1 MKSTDTSVKERE
13 INLEDAGGGNKKNKQ
28 WLRFGATSLLIAI
41 GMGANT
47 GGEVSAAEDPTIDD
61 ADASLVSSSDKDDDQ
76 DIEERDKDGDGL
88 DDETGEPVPTNPS
101 DPDSVVA
108 SAEATA
114 SEESVVESVPETPV
128 DPVVMESASSET
140 SSLPE
145 ESVASSTA
153 EVSESESVVQSPV
166 TSQSSLASSVV
177 LSTTSAASESSA
189 TSTDSSDASSEASQT
204 DSDSLV
210 SVVPSSESSSAT
222 SNEESSASDSLVSV
236 SSEGE
241 SDTLTSVAPESEA
254 ESSSAESA
262 MSSADSLQSVAPS
275 SSQSATVLG
284 ADDSTTEDETEA
296 DGVTVSV
303 NTAITIPNKE
313 SFTGSDY
320 GLSSTVTV
328 TYVDKYLWINLPAS
342 YNFNSID
349 MDALKAYAVRNR
361 MVISFLQEGEQEK
374 DTTTGLTEAQ
384 QATFDMFNKDAF
396 NLLPA
401 TEVMNDNGMVV
412 VYWPDSTEASQTFD
426 SVDHDDIRVWAE
438 TNGLDWAVASEAW
451 RRTQG
456 QTLPTGDSVAN
467 SSNLPA
473 YFQKD
478 TNLLNYYYYAGGFTD
493 TTGTKWLVGVA
504 RNVTTDPW
512 GTKVVSGSTVMLTSY
527 NDSGIT
533 GRQYVA
539 YGGTLIV
546 GGTTFKNNIINGTGD
561 YEVSSGIK
569 QGTTAVT
576 NWRMAGINVFAT
588 AADANYYYAIDNGD
602 GTYTKTT
609 DRIPVNTSAGQ
620 GSDAKVNQLI
630 GGTGG
635 GYDDEFTVTSDVL
648 PGYQLVPSLTQVSA
662 QKSVTTNG
670 SGTSMTQT
678 VTGAFTSMSTDAYS
692 IADSRSKYAIM
703 DPNNPFNLALIRAY
717 GFDVSAVPKDAVI
730 RKFTNQTN
738 SANYTTIVYWPAVDA
753 NGNVTSMTQ
762 ITWSG
767 STNVITFTMRTAG
780 ATTVSPNLVKTYTI
794 PDKPLTFYL
803 ATNTATGATS
813 VVAATSQ
820 PTTSGMTYAKITGDL
835 YKTSD
840 GKYTLSAT
848 DAFGNANA
856 VISTP
861 DWADEDRNGSIDG
874 GSFLAYGGT
883 GLGDL
888 GGYIQPLLPS
898 ESGVNFYY
906 VAAPRLAYKR
916 PFRML
921 MGRSH

>member
-241 SDTLTSVAPESEA
+241 SDTLSSVAPESEA